1 MKCAEVMQALKGYG
15 SEQTRKTYRR
25 HGIVGDL
32 YGVKHGDLAKL
43 RRKTGV
49 DQALA
54 LELWQTGNFDARV
67 FATQI
72 ADPARMRVKD
82 LEAWRKDLDGHALSN
97 ALSNVA
103 QRSPMAVKM
112 MRRWMAFKSE
122 VVQNAG
128 WMILAGIARE
138 QPDRL
143 TKTEYREFLKT
154 VERQIAAAPNRVRH
168 AMNAAVI
175 SIGAFVDERSGLAT
189 AKRLGSVAVDHGDT
203 SCRTP
208 DAVAAIRK
216 KRGR

>member
-1 MKCAEVMQALKGYG
+1 MKCAEVMKALKGYG
-15 SEQTRKTYRR
+15 SEQTRKTYAR

-54 LELWQTGNFDARV
+54 LELWETGNFDARV

-72 ADPARMRVKD
+72 ADPALMRVKD
-82 LEAWRKDLDGHALSN
+82 MESWRKDLDGHALSN

-112 MRRWMAFKSE
+112 MRKWMAFKSE
-122 VVQNAG
+122 IVANAG
-128 WMILAGIARE
+128 WMMLAGIARE
-138 QPDRL
+138 NPGWL
-143 TKTEYREFLKT
+143 TKKEYRDFLKT
-154 VERQIAAAPNRVRH
+154 IEQEIHDVPNRVRH

-175 SIGAFVDERSGLAT
+175 SIGSHTDEKSAMAT
-189 AKRLGSVAVDHGDT
+189 AKRIGQVLVDHGDT
-203 SCRTP
+203 SCKTP
-208 DAVAAIRK
+208 DAMAAIRK
-216 KRGR
+216 KRGH